1 MDDIAEKCGMSKK
14 TIYKYFESKNDLLD
28 TVIKLQAEELKEYIN
43 EIATNSESSLEE
55 LYRFFKYVNEI
66 SHTVSP
72 VFSKELK
79 KYYPNNY
86 IELFN
91 YKNEIV
97 VPFVIKN
104 IKKGIEEGLYKSDL
118 NAEEICE
125 SFDAIS
131 KIVFTDGFSFNAET
145 TYQPQR
151 SIEFHKFRN
160 RQ

>member
-72 VFSKELK
+72 VFSLSL
-79 KYYPNNY
+79 
-86 IELFN
+86 IH
-91 YKNEIV
+91 I
-97 VPFVIKN
+97 
-104 IKKGIEEGLYKSDL
+104 
-118 NAEEICE
+118 
-125 SFDAIS
+125 
-131 KIVFTDGFSFNAET
+131 
-145 TYQPQR
+145 
-151 SIEFHKFRN
+151 
-160 RQ
+160 